1 MRVATTTLVFCVAA
15 LLALGLV
22 MLYSANMGSAKM
34 GQAAQYLIAQLAW
47 CGVGLTT
54 CVACASID
62 YKHLKRIAWLLFGLA
77 VVVLLLVLV
86 PGIGKQVKG
95 AQRWFDLKIMSVQ
108 PSEFAKLALI
118 VTLAYYGE
126 RYRRQM
132 GTFSRGVALPS
143 ALIGTVLVLVLAG
156 RDYGTTLLLLCVS
169 AGMLL
174 VAGVR
179 WKYFLPPILAA
190 VICLGIAIALNP
202 VRMNR
207 VHAWLNPEETK
218 AGTGYQAYQAMLALG
233 SGGWTGVGLGDG
245 RQKLGWVPEHHTDFI
260 LSVIGE
266 ELGVIATLAVVVAFF
281 VLVVCGIYIAWNA
294 RDLFGLLL
302 GAGISFLIGLQAFVN
317 IGVVTSALPNKGLPL
332 PFISYGGS
340 NLVMMLACV
349 GLLLNV
355 ARRAGDVVRVPTGSQ
370 SEEMPAPQFS

>member
-22 MLYSANMGSAKM
+22 MLYSAKM
-34 GQAAQYLIAQLAW
+34 GQGAQYLIAQLAW
-47 CGVGLTT
+47 CGVGLTACLT
-54 CVACASID
+54 CASID
-62 YKHLKRIAWLLFGLA
+62 YKHLKRIAWFVFGLA
-77 VVVLLLVLV
+77 VVLLLLVLV
-86 PGIGKQVKG
+86 PGIGKKVKG

-202 VRMNR
+202 VRMKR

-218 AGTGYQAYQAMLALG
+218 SATGYQAYQAMLALG

-266 ELGVIATLAVVVAFF
+266 ELGVIATLAVVLAFF
-281 VLVVCGIYIAWNA
+281 VLMVCGIYIAWNA

-355 ARRAGDVVRVPTGSQ
+355 ARRAGDVAGVPTESP